1 MKYDLIIEGGFP
13 KHRGG
18 AVPLHMINCSSWS
31 TAGLE
36 TAVRWFSETMVANN
50 NTGVYVPEE
59 DVKLPCVV
67 VFVDQKRAVSTKR
80 GRRVNPL
87 IEGRSAVRMGDAVV
101 VIAIQHP
108 AHVKEQSA
116 VEQLVMQNEP
126 LAPMSKDMMTEL
138 INVMQHCVGS
148 LQLWAR
154 SAPTSQYALLS
165 TLRIDANEKPQRKK
179 PKVLGQIL
187 TVQATK
193 RAVRLA
199 RSRCF
204 DALRE
209 YTSAGRHM
217 KTAVRHCTPD
227 VRARLS
233 AQLSTVQ
240 ENGRMAG
247 LLMDSTMEDIR
258 NLNAQIVSLLNGGND
273 GQI

>member
-1 MKYDLIIEGGFP
+1 MKYDLTIEGGVP
-13 KHRGG
+13 KHRGS
-18 AVPLHMINCSSWS
+18 AVPLHMLNCSSWS
-31 TAGLE
+31 TAGLV
-36 TAVRWFSETMVANN
+36 TAVRWFSETMLANN
-50 NTGVYVPEE
+50 SGVYVPEG
-59 DVKLPCVV
+59 DADLPCVV
-67 VFVDQKRAVSTKR
+67 VFVDQKRSSATKR
-80 GRRVNPL
+80 GRRINPL
-87 IEGRSAVRMGDAVV
+87 IEGRTSLRGGDSVV

-108 AHVKEQSA
+108 AHLREQGV

-126 LAPMSKDMMTEL
+126 LTPMSKDMMTEL
-138 INVMQHCVGS
+138 INTMQHCVGS

-154 SAPTSQYALLS
+154 SAPTGQYDLLS

-204 DALRE
+204 DALKE

-217 KTAVRHCTPD
+217 KTAVRHCPSD
-227 VRARLS
+227 VQARLS
-233 AQLSTVQ
+233 AQLSLVQ
-240 ENGRMAG
+240 ENGRLAG
-247 LLMDSTMEDIR
+247 LLMDSTMEDIK

-273 GQI
+273 AQV